1 MNNFVICVG
10 AYVIP
15 LHKEAIATAKKMGT
29 ITVNMDGTACKVP
42 DAAEY
47 IAKIEAR
54 GSLGKKEENGEM
66 LKTVI

>member
-10 AYVIP
+10 AYVLP
-15 LHKEAIATAKKMGT
+15 LHKEAIATAKKIGT
-29 ITVNMDGTACKVP
+29 VTVDMEGTACKVP

-54 GSLGKKEENGEM
+54 GALGKKK
-66 LKTVI
+66 KTVKC